1 MRTAAAGEIVV
12 CGKAARGRRLLGV
25 VFVQAIGLA
34 IVTLGALGIAFAGRS
49 LGKRSRL
56 DSDVRA
62 ALTDSGATANVGS
75 TLNAV
80 RHALRADFVLVVI
93 ENAREPQAIAAE
105 STAKASC
112 DLRPVT
118 LARPH
123 RRLLDTMRSTG
134 RAQQT
139 GTEEGAVLSDLL
151 LQNRLSHGL
160 AAPVYGDS
168 ETPMGFLVLGRDRH
182 RFRRDDRRR
191 VALVAER
198 LGAKLESERLERS
211 VRDLKTMGN
220 KLRHRADHDP
230 LTGLAN
236 RALLEQKV
244 AEALTNPEQE
254 TKIAV
259 LFLDLD
265 DFKVVNDLLGHQ
277 AGDELLTSVSR
288 RIGAAIRPVDIAAR
302 LGGDE
307 FAVLVHC
314 IDANDGERVARRL
327 VEALEDSFGIE
338 GRDVNVHASVG
349 IAYGDAGRIEADEL
363 LRNADLAMYE
373 AKRAGKGT
381 FALFERRLLDRVRTR
396 HELVVA
402 LEKAV
407 ERNEISVHYQ
417 PIVELESRGL
427 IAVEALARWHRPGH
441 SIAEPDSFIGA
452 ADEAGLMPSIG
463 RSVLAIACRQVCD
476 WQRIYPSC
484 GGLRLTANLAPIE
497 LVDPSLSS
505 DVAAILD
512 DTGFD
517 PSLLVLEI
525 TESGVMRNPEQ
536 ARSSMEQLRALGI
549 RLALDD
555 FGTGHS
561 SLAHLREFPLDVLKI
576 ARPFVEHIVER
587 EHDALFVET
596 MVRLASS
603 LQLPVVAEGIEAE
616 GQARVLDALGCEYG
630 QGYLFGRPVGALG
643 MTRYLLAET
652 LPPSLP
658 SLAAVS

>member
-1 MRTAAAGEIVV
+1 MLTAAIGT
-12 CGKAARGRRLLGV
+12 CRSGGDQGRTRKVLLGV
-25 VFVQAIGLA
+25 VLVQAVGLG
-34 IVTLGALGIAFAGRS
+34 IVTLGALGIALAGRS
-49 LGKRSRL
+49 LGKRSQRDGEL
-56 DSDVRA
+56 RT
-62 ALTDSGATANVGS
+62 ALTDSAASAVGAS
-75 TLNAV
+75 LDAV
-80 RHALRADFVLVVI
+80 RRALRADFVLVVI
-93 ENAREPQAIAAE
+93 EPDGESQAMAAE
-105 STAKASC
+105 STSRASC
-112 DLRPVT
+112 DLRPVS
-118 LARPH
+118 LARAH
-123 RRLLDTMRSTG
+123 RRLLDRIRATG

-139 GTEEGAVLSDLL
+139 TTEEGAVLSDLL
-151 LQNRLSHGL
+151 LQLKLTHGV
-160 AAPVYGDS
+160 AAPLYGDS
-168 ETPMGFLVLGRDRH
+168 ETAMGFLVVGRGRGS
-182 RFRRDDRRR
+182 FRRDDRRR
-191 VALVAER
+191 IALAAER
-198 LGAKLESERLERS
+198 LGARLEAERLERS
-211 VRDLKTMGN
+211 VRDLKTIRN
-220 KLRHRADHDP
+220 ELRHRADHDP

-244 AEALTNPEQE
+244 GEALAFGQDDTR
-254 TKIAV
+254 IAV

-277 AGDELLTSVSR
+277 AGDELLTSVAR

-314 IDANDGERVARRL
+314 IDANDGERVAGRL
-327 VEALEDSFGIE
+327 VDGLADSFGIA

-349 IAYGDAGRIEADEL
+349 IAYGEAGRVEADEL

-373 AKRAGKGT
+373 AKRAGKGR

-407 ERNEISVHYQ
+407 ERNEIAVHYQ
-417 PIVELESRGL
+417 PIVHLESRGL
-427 IAVEALARWHRPGH
+427 TAVEALARWHRPGH
-441 SIAEPDSFIGA
+441 QIAEPDSFIGA

-463 RSVLAIACRQVCD
+463 RSVLAIACRQVRD

-484 GGLRLTANLAPIE
+484 AGLRLTANLAPIE
-497 LVDPSLSS
+497 LHDPSLAS

-517 PSLLVLEI
+517 PGLLILEI

-536 ARSSMEQLRALGI
+536 ACTAMEQLRALGI

-555 FGTGHS
+555 FGTGYS

-576 ARPFVEHIVER
+576 ARPFVQHIVER
-587 EHDALFVET
+587 EHDAVFVET
-596 MVRLASS
+596 MVRLATSIR
-603 LQLPVVAEGIEAE
+603 LPVVAEGIEHE
-616 GQARVLDALGCEYG
+616 GQARVLDALGCQYG
-630 QGYLFGRPVGALG
+630 QGYLFGRPEGALG
-643 MTRYLLAET
+643 LTRYLLADT
-652 LPPSLP
+652 LPPALP

>member
-1 MRTAAAGEIVV
+1 
-12 CGKAARGRRLLGV
+12 LLGV

-34 IVTLGALGIAFAGRS
+34 IVTLGALGIALAGRS

-62 ALTDSGATANVGS
+62 ALTDSGTSSFGS

-80 RHALRADFVLVVI
+80 RCALRADFALVVV
-93 ENAREPQAIAAE
+93 EPERDPQARAAE

-118 LARPH
+118 LARAH
-123 RRLLDTMRSTG
+123 RRLLDTIRSTG
-134 RAQQT
+134 KAQHT

-151 LQNRLSHGL
+151 LQIRLSHGL
-160 AAPVYGDS
+160 AAPVFGES
-168 ETPMGFLVLGRDRH
+168 ETPMGFLVLGRERR
-182 RFRRDDRRR
+182 RFGRDDRRR
-191 VALVAER
+191 VALAAER
-198 LGAKLESERLERS
+198 IGARLESERLERS
-211 VRDLKTMGN
+211 VRDLKTIGHE
-220 KLRHRADHDP
+220 LRHRADHDP

-244 AEALTNPEQE
+244 AEALTQSDEE
-254 TKIAV
+254 TKVAV

-327 VEALEDSFGIE
+327 VDALQDSFGIE
-338 GRDVNVHASVG
+338 GRDVHVHASVG
-349 IAYGDAGRIEADEL
+349 IAYGDAGRVQADEL

-407 ERNEISVHYQ
+407 ERNEIAVHYQ
-417 PIVELESRGL
+417 PIVQLESRGL
-427 IAVEALARWHRPGH
+427 IAVEALARWHRPGF

-463 RSVLAIACRQVCD
+463 SIRPAVDFGSPPTSRPSSCSTRRCR
-476 WQRIYPSC
+476 RMS
-484 GGLRLTANLAPIE
+484 R
-497 LVDPSLSS
+497 
-505 DVAAILD
+505 
-512 DTGFD
+512 
-517 PSLLVLEI
+517 
-525 TESGVMRNPEQ
+525 
-536 ARSSMEQLRALGI
+536 RSSTTPGSILHCSCSRSPNPA
-549 RLALDD
+549 
-555 FGTGHS
+555 
-561 SLAHLREFPLDVLKI
+561 
-576 ARPFVEHIVER
+576 
-587 EHDALFVET
+587 
-596 MVRLASS
+596 
-603 LQLPVVAEGIEAE
+603 
-616 GQARVLDALGCEYG
+616 
-630 QGYLFGRPVGALG
+630 
-643 MTRYLLAET
+643 
-652 LPPSLP
+652 
-658 SLAAVS
+658 